1 MQLNDVLPA
10 LPEIFL
16 CCAAM
21 ALLILGVF
29 KGDNSGRLIGQLS
42 VLTTLLTTMLVAW
55 GGSDTRTLGLNDLF
69 VVDAFGDFMKVLIL
83 IGTALTLIMSL
94 DYLEKESM
102 LRPEYPVLVLFASLG
117 MNMMVSANDLMA
129 LYVGLELQSLS
140 LYVIAAF
147 RRDTVRS
154 SEAGLKYFVLGALSS
169 GLYLYGASLVY
180 GFTGTTDFN
189 DLAMVLS
196 ANSAPSVGVVVG
208 LTFIVAAL
216 CFKVSAVP
224 FHMWTPDVYEGAP
237 TNVTAFFAV
246 APKIAAIALFTRVLI
261 GPFIGLKDD
270 WQQIL
275 VFVSMAS
282 MLLGSFAAVAQTN
295 IKRLMAY
302 SSIGHV
308 GFALVGLAAGTPE
321 GVKGLMTYMAVYLF
335 MNVGTFALILCMRVN
350 DRAVE
355 DINDLAGIWKTNPRM
370 ALALFVFM
378 FSMAGIPPLAGF
390 LAKFYVFIAAIDA
403 RLYTLAVVG
412 VLASVVSAFYYLRIV
427 KLAFFDE
434 PQDAFDWPSD
444 RGVTLVMTGS
454 ALVTVLLIAMPAFV
468 GVVADSAARG
478 LFAG

>member
-1 MQLNDVLPA
+1 VQLNDVLPA
-10 LPEIFL
+10 VPEIFL

-42 VLTTLLTTMLVAW
+42 VLTTLLATVLVACS
-55 GGSDTRTLGLNDLF
+55 GSDIRTLGLNDLF

-83 IGTALTLIMSL
+83 IATALTLIMSL

-117 MNMMVSANDLMA
+117 MIMMVSANDLMA

-180 GFTGTTDFN
+180 GFTGTTDFS
-189 DLAMVLS
+189 DLAMLLG
-196 ANSAPSVGVVVG
+196 ADSAPLVGVVVG

-282 MLLGSFAAVAQTN
+282 MLLGSFAAMAQSN

-302 SSIGHV
+302 SSIGHI

-335 MNVGTFALILCMRVN
+335 MNVGTFALILCMRIN

-403 RLYTLAVVG
+403 GLYTLAVVG
-412 VLASVVSAFYYLRIV
+412 VLASVVSAFYYLRII

-434 PQDAFDWPSD
+434 PQDAFDRPSD

-468 GVVADSAARG
+468 GVVADAAARG